1 MIKYKQLLEKLEE
14 KESQGSDVTAIPL
27 VGFSPSSH
35 MGHKNDLGPSM
46 ANLPG
51 KKVIGMSTKGG
62 VFTPEERSDILRR
75 QWGKLVP
82 DLEVHP
88 STSAGETIAHA
99 FKQLPEG
106 KRHLH
111 ILIGADR
118 KDFAE
123 GLKQSLE
130 ANKIPEM
137 EGQRFDSITI
147 HHPEDTDRSH
157 GMSGTKMRTAAS
169 AGDIE
174 EFHKHVGPSF
184 TRAEAIGLM
193 GRVKSGIESGKIKV
207 KR

>member
-14 KESQGSDVTAIPL
+14 KESHATVIPL
-27 VGFSPSSH
+27 VGFSPFSH
-35 MGHKNDLGPSM
+35 MGHAVDLGSSM
-46 ANLPG
+46 ASLPKG
-51 KKVIGMSTKGG
+51 KRVVGMSTKASE
-62 VFTPEERSDILRR
+62 FTPEERSDILRR
-75 QWGKLVP
+75 QWGKHVP

-147 HHPEDTDRSH
+147 HHPEDIDRSH

-169 AGDIE
+169 TGDVE
-174 EFHKHVGPSF
+174 EFHKHIGPSF
-184 TRAEAIGLM
+184 TRAEAIKLM
-193 GRVKSGIESGKIKV
+193 GRVKSGIKSGKIKV